1 MFECKNLNSSYQTK
15 QCEFDIVLQ
24 VTPSFKSKIYIL
36 TVNGS
41 IAIIAI

>member
-15 QCEFDIVLQ
+15 QCEFDIILN
-24 VTPSFKSKIYIL
+24 VTPSFKSKIYIP

-41 IAIIAI
+41 IPITAI